1 MKPDLL
7 IQLAITF
14 VSLSLVA
21 VGGVVAIIPELH
33 HQTVEVNGWLD
44 EATFAHLFAIA
55 QVAPGPNM
63 LVVSLIGLHVAGWQG
78 LIVATLGF
86 LLPAGTVAVF
96 ASKVIERYE
105 TSWQLKAIKAGMAPV
120 ALGLFAAG
128 GVVICRVSDHDW
140 LAILSSGGGLVFSL
154 LLDSNPLWALGAGAL
169 LGALAMGF

>member
-1 MKPDLL
+1 MKTDIL

-14 VSLSLVA
+14 ISLSLMA
-21 VGGVVAIIPELH
+21 VGGVVAVIPDLH
-33 HQTVEVNGWLD
+33 HQAVEVNGWLD

-63 LVVSLIGLHVAGWQG
+63 LVVSLIGLRVAGWLG

-86 LLPAGTVAVF
+86 LLPAGILAVF
-96 ASKVIERYE
+96 ASKLIERYE
-105 TSWQLKAIKAGMAPV
+105 GAWQLQAIKTGLAPV

-140 LAILSSGGGLVFSL
+140 QAVALSFCGIAFSL
-154 LLDSNPLWALGAGAL
+154 VMDRNPLWALGAGAL
-169 LGALAMGF
+169 LGAVAT